1 MSQEAPT
8 KASIDSHLF
17 SSPKQ
22 QAKLTELSSTRN
34 IIYARNIDL
43 VELEYFDSGGL
54 FAAMGGQYLSMTET
68 IYPQVVRCFYADMQ
82 YEFGW
87 AIETTMKRLCD
98 PTSHQPASLT
108 CSVGSSTI

>member
-1 MSQEAPT
+1 M
-8 KASIDSHLF
+8 IL
-17 SSPKQ
+17 
-22 QAKLTELSSTRN
+22 
-34 IIYARNIDL
+34 
-43 VELEYFDSGGL
+43 GGL

-98 PTSHQPASLT
+98 PTKVEHYEIPN
-108 CSVGSSTI
+108 I